1 MIAKLLRSA
10 LLCALFTAS
19 LPASTSTTWEMN
31 TYADFVRGRFTGVSL
46 DRDGRLALA
55 PRLDTVFSTGQPVI
69 WSVAQAPDGSI
80 YLATG
85 HRGRLYKVTP
95 AGASTLLWTSDQ
107 PEIFAVTVD
116 AQGTIFAATA
126 PDGKVYRIENG
137 QAREVFAPQAKY
149 IWSLATDTRGNL
161 FVGTGEPGN
170 VYRVDKAGA
179 AELYYASG
187 QAHIT
192 ALAIDSA
199 GRVLAG
205 SEPNG
210 ILYRISAKDKAFVL
224 YDSSLPEI
232 RAIVPMPDGTIYA
245 AALGGSLANHTGPLT
260 NALTSSGGVV
270 VTAPAT
276 SITVTD
282 SQAGSDLKPKADT
295 TRTPAAAQTPATVAT
310 SLVELSGVEKSALYK
325 INPDLTVETLWSSK
339 DENAYSL
346 AVQADGRILLST
358 DGQGRIYRLN
368 SDRKTAM
375 LVQTNEGEAT
385 RLLASGKGMLAT
397 TGDMGKLYRLEDST
411 SPSGTYESPV
421 HDSNSVARWGRITW
435 RSSGGTVKLE
445 TRTGNSARPDGTWS
459 EWQAPADDRVQ
470 SPNARY
476 IQYRAALSG
485 AGAAVENISVAYL
498 PQNNPPVVR
507 SISVT
512 SQAASASSQKTTA
525 TAANSAAYSITV
537 TDGAEAPTTSSGTPA
552 QTVSR
557 SGGSQLLVSWQA
569 DDPDGDKLTYALYF
583 RGEEER
589 EWKLLRMN
597 MADNS
602 LLLDSDIFADGRYYF
617 RVLASDRPSNAREY
631 ARDAEQTS
639 APVLIDNT
647 PPLVKLASPRRTD
660 RHVEVDAEAVD
671 QTSPLRRCEY
681 SLDAGPW
688 LPVEAA
694 DGVTDGPR
702 EEFHIILDAVRP
714 GEHLLVVRVF
724 DSGGNVGLAKTV
736 LR

>member
-1 MIAKLLRSA
+1 M
-10 LLCALFTAS
+10 
-19 LPASTSTTWEMN
+19 
-31 TYADFVRGRFTGVSL
+31 
-46 DRDGRLALA
+46 
-55 PRLDTVFSTGQPVI
+55 I

-95 AGASTLLWTSDQ
+95 AGASSLVWTSDQ

-116 AQGTIFAATA
+116 AHGAVYAGTA

-137 QAREVFAPQAKY
+137 KAKEVFAPKAKY
-149 IWSLATDTRGNL
+149 IWSLAADASGNL

-170 VYRVDKAGA
+170 VYRIDKSSTS
-179 AELYYASG
+179 ELYYDSG
-187 QAHIT
+187 QSHIT
-192 ALAIDSA
+192 ALAIDGA
-199 GRVLAG
+199 GQVLAG

-224 YDSSLPEI
+224 YDSTLPEI
-232 RAIVPMPDGTIYA
+232 RSIIPMPDGTIYA
-245 AALGGSLANHTGPLT
+245 AALGGALANRSGPL
-260 NALTSSGGVV
+260 NNSLTSLGTVI

-282 SQAGSDLKPKADT
+282 SQAGPDLKPKPEAS
-295 TRTPAAAQTPATVAT
+295 RATVTPQASNT
-310 SLVELSGVEKSALYK
+310 SAASLVELSGVEKSALYR
-325 INPDLTVETLWSSK
+325 INTDLTVETLWSSK

-346 AVQADGRILLST
+346 AVQPDGRILLAT

-368 SDRKTAM
+368 KDRKPA
-375 LVQTNEGEAT
+375 LLEQTNEGEAT
-385 RLLASGKGMLAT
+385 RLLASSMGLLAA
-397 TGDMGKLYRLEDST
+397 TGDMGKLYRLDEAAT
-411 SPSGTYESPV
+411 PSGTYESPV
-421 HDSNSVARWGRITW
+421 HDSNSVARWGRVTW
-435 RSSGGTVKLE
+435 RSSTGSVKLE
-445 TRTGNSARPDGTWS
+445 TRTGNSARPDNTWS
-459 EWQAPADDRVQ
+459 DWEAPVNEHVK

-476 IQYRAALSG
+476 IQWRAALSG
-485 AGAAVENISVAYL
+485 SGAAMENVVIAYL

-512 SQAASASSQKTTA
+512 SQAGSASAQRTTA
-525 TAANSAAYSITV
+525 TASNSGAYSITV
-537 TDGAEAPTTSSGTPA
+537 TDSGETAASSSGTPS

-557 SGGSQLLVSWQA
+557 AGGSQILISWQA

-583 RGEEER
+583 RGEDEH
-589 EWKLLRMN
+589 EWKLLRAN
-597 MADNS
+597 MAENS
-602 LLLDSDIFADGRYYF
+602 LLLDGDIFADGRYYF
-617 RVLASDRPSNAREY
+617 RVVASDRPSNAREY
-631 ARDAEQTS
+631 AKDAEQTS

-647 PPLVKLASPRRTD
+647 PPVVKLSAPRRTD
-660 RHVEVDAEAVD
+660 RHVEVDAEAAD

-694 DGVTDGPR
+694 DGVTDGPQ
-702 EEFHIILDAVRP
+702 EDFHIVLDGVRP